1 MNNMHKMSVVDFL
14 INNRLVDVEAEERI
28 VTESYGLSDGGD
40 VGVTASGLEYPKK
53 TVMKYMT
60 DNGYPITQENLE
72 LVVKK
77 MHEKGELSSQK
88 RETIYKSSIDNASD
102 EELKDALDLGTAR
115 LIEEIRDQTIYG
127 TGNYTFSFHISYFA
141 DNSNGILP
149 VDDIV
154 NDITEMKRE
163 GWEIK
168 HLFTKNR
175 AIVRRGVS
183 VAGVAAVEEKLEGV
197 LYIIYERRN
206 PVR

>member
-1 MNNMHKMSVVDFL
+1 MISNNNH
-14 INNRLVDVEAEERI
+14 
-28 VTESYGLSDGGD
+28 
-40 VGVTASGLEYPKK
+40 
-53 TVMKYMT
+53 
-60 DNGYPITQENLE
+60 
-72 LVVKK
+72 
-77 MHEKGELSSQK
+77 
-88 RETIYKSSIDNASD
+88 ASD
-102 EELKDALDLGTAR
+102 EELKDALNLGTAR

-149 VDDIV
+149 IDDIV